1 MELEPLQKLN
11 NQLKDDGYK
20 FSVCIHKNS
29 FHARGT
35 FLLNDGSKKRK
46 RIKLGVPADI
56 TRLSEARK
64 RFTELQLVIEQNQNV
79 LPETLPWEKKFKTQ
93 SSQIE
98 VKEAKK
104 LYIKHWWKNKKSDFE
119 WWVIQNDDGT
129 RNREAEKARN
139 KVATTQE
146 LTDKRSWSGISPYL
160 NRLDDIANSPL
171 SVGSLKYIAESN
183 YPPGTRGRKQIV
195 QIFKKVIELSQ
206 SYEVG
211 GFKEDL
217 DQLQANKYKAKKKP
231 RIDDHKLL
239 EIIDKLSIKMPE
251 WGWCFKMMYTFGLR
265 PSECFGAKVNP
276 NLTATVL
283 GLKGDNGLEERTAF
297 TLTKSMIEV
306 WNLWEIDRPYEY
318 NMTDKKYDPIKA
330 KQWTDQWGKKLR
342 RVLKQEE
349 MDKFTLYMIRHS
361 WAIRAIKSKVNSAAC
376 AISMGHSLDV
386 FESTYLSSIR
396 EQDISEIQES
406 L

>member
-20 FSVCIHKNS
+20 FSVCVHKNS

-64 RFTELQLVIEQNQNV
+64 RLTELQLVIDQNKNV

-183 YPPGTRGRKQIV
+183 YPPATRGRKQIV

-206 SYEVG
+206 SYDVG

>member
-20 FSVCIHKNS
+20 FSVCVHKNS

-64 RFTELQLVIEQNQNV
+64 RLTELQLVIDQNQNV

-206 SYEVG
+206 SYDVG

-318 NMTDKKYDPIKA
+318 NMTDKKYDPIKC

>member
-20 FSVCIHKNS
+20 FSVCVHKNS

-64 RFTELQLVIEQNQNV
+64 RLTELQLVIDQNQNV

-183 YPPGTRGRKQIV
+183 YPPATRGRKQIV
-195 QIFKKVIELSQ
+195 QVFKKVIELSQ
-206 SYEVG
+206 SYDVG

>member
-20 FSVCIHKNS
+20 FSVCVHKNS

-64 RFTELQLVIEQNQNV
+64 RLTELQLVIDQNQNV

-206 SYEVG
+206 SYDVG

>member
-20 FSVCIHKNS
+20 FSVCVHKNS

-64 RFTELQLVIEQNQNV
+64 RLTELQLVIDQNKNV

-183 YPPGTRGRKQIV
+183 YPPATRGRKQIV

-206 SYEVG
+206 SYDVG

-318 NMTDKKYDPIKA
+318 NMTDKKYDPIKS

>member
-20 FSVCIHKNS
+20 FSVCVHKNS

-64 RFTELQLVIEQNQNV
+64 RLTELQLVIDQNQNV

-206 SYEVG
+206 SYDVG

-276 NLTATVL
+276 NLTASVL

>member
-20 FSVCIHKNS
+20 FSVCVHKNS

-64 RFTELQLVIEQNQNV
+64 RLTELQLVIDQNQNV

-183 YPPGTRGRKQIV
+183 YPPATRGRKQIV

-206 SYEVG
+206 SYDVG

-318 NMTDKKYDPIKA
+318 NMTDKKYDPIKC

>member
-20 FSVCIHKNS
+20 FSVCVHKNS

-64 RFTELQLVIEQNQNV
+64 RLTELQLVIDQNQNV

-206 SYEVG
+206 SYDVG

-318 NMTDKKYDPIKA
+318 NLTDKKYDPIKA
-330 KQWTDQWGKKLR
+330 KQWTDSWGKKLR
-342 RVLKQEE
+342 RVLKEE
-349 MDKFTLYMIRHS
+349 GMDTFTLYMIRHA
-361 WAIRAIKSKVNSAAC
+361 WAIRSIKSKVNSAAC

>member
-20 FSVCIHKNS
+20 FSVCVHKNS

-64 RFTELQLVIEQNQNV
+64 RLTELQLVIDQNQNV

-206 SYEVG
+206 SYDVG

-217 DQLQANKYKAKKKP
+217 DQLQ
-231 RIDDHKLL
+231 
-239 EIIDKLSIKMPE
+239 
-251 WGWCFKMMYTFGLR
+251 G
-265 PSECFGAKVNP
+265 
-276 NLTATVL
+276 
-283 GLKGDNGLEERTAF
+283 
-297 TLTKSMIEV
+297 
-306 WNLWEIDRPYEY
+306 
-318 NMTDKKYDPIKA
+318 
-330 KQWTDQWGKKLR
+330 
-342 RVLKQEE
+342 QE
-349 MDKFTLYMIRHS
+349 KT
-361 WAIRAIKSKVNSAAC
+361 
-376 AISMGHSLDV
+376 
-386 FESTYLSSIR
+386 
-396 EQDISEIQES
+396 
-406 L
+406 

>member
-20 FSVCIHKNS
+20 FSVCVHKNS

-35 FLLNDGSKKRK
+35 FLLSDGSKKRK

-64 RFTELQLVIEQNQNV
+64 RLTELQLVIDQNQNV

-206 SYEVG
+206 SYDVG

-318 NMTDKKYDPIKA
+318 NMTDKKYDPIKC

>member
-20 FSVCIHKNS
+20 FSVCVHKNS

-64 RFTELQLVIEQNQNV
+64 RLTELQLVIDQNQNV

-195 QIFKKVIELSQ
+195 QVFKKVIELSQ
-206 SYEVG
+206 SYDVG

>member
-20 FSVCIHKNS
+20 FSVCVHKNS

-64 RFTELQLVIEQNQNV
+64 RLTELQLVIEQNQNV

-195 QIFKKVIELSQ
+195 QVFKKVIELSQ
-206 SYEVG
+206 SYDVG

>member
-20 FSVCIHKNS
+20 FSVCVHKNS

-64 RFTELQLVIEQNQNV
+64 RLTELQLVIDQNQNV

-183 YPPGTRGRKQIV
+183 YPPATRGRKQIV

-206 SYEVG
+206 SYDVG

-318 NMTDKKYDPIKA
+318 NMTDKKYDPIKS

>member
-20 FSVCIHKNS
+20 FSVCVHKNS

-64 RFTELQLVIEQNQNV
+64 RLTELQLVIDQNQNV

-129 RNREAEKARN
+129 RNKEAEKARN

-206 SYEVG
+206 SYDVG

>member
-20 FSVCIHKNS
+20 FSVCVHKNS

-64 RFTELQLVIEQNQNV
+64 RLTELQLVIEQNQNV

-129 RNREAEKARN
+129 RNRESEKARN

-206 SYEVG
+206 SYDVG

>member
-20 FSVCIHKNS
+20 FSVCVHKNS

-64 RFTELQLVIEQNQNV
+64 RLTELQLVIEQNQNV

-183 YPPGTRGRKQIV
+183 YPPATRGRKQIV

-206 SYEVG
+206 SYDVG

>member
-20 FSVCIHKNS
+20 FSVCVHKNS

-64 RFTELQLVIEQNQNV
+64 RLTELQLVIEQNQNV

-206 SYEVG
+206 SYDVG

>member
-20 FSVCIHKNS
+20 FSVCVHKNS

-64 RFTELQLVIEQNQNV
+64 RLTELQLVIDQNKNV

-139 KVATTQE
+139 KEATTQE

-183 YPPGTRGRKQIV
+183 YPPRTRGRKQIV

-206 SYEVG
+206 SYDVG

>member
-20 FSVCIHKNS
+20 FSVCVHKNS

-64 RFTELQLVIEQNQNV
+64 RLTELQLVIDQNQNV

-206 SYEVG
+206 SYDVG

-283 GLKGDNGLEERTAF
+283 GLKGDNGLEEMTAF

>member
-1 MELEPLQKLN
+1 MELESLQKLN

-20 FSVCIHKNS
+20 FSVCVHKNS

-64 RFTELQLVIEQNQNV
+64 RLTELQLVIEQNQNV

-206 SYEVG
+206 SYDVG

-318 NMTDKKYDPIKA
+318 NMTDKKYDPIMD

>member
-11 NQLKDDGYK
+11 NQLKEDRYK
-20 FSVCIHKNS
+20 FSVCVYKNS

-46 RIKLGVPADI
+46 RIKLDIPADI
-56 TRLSEARK
+56 TRLNECRK
-64 RFTELQLVIEQNQNV
+64 RVTELQLVLDQNKNV
-79 LPETLPWEKKFKTQ
+79 LPDILPWQKEFEVESK
-93 SSQIE
+93 QIL
-98 VKEAKK
+98 VKDAKE
-104 LYIKHWWKNKKSDFE
+104 LFIKNWWKNRQSKHN
-119 WWVIQNDDGT
+119 WWVIKNDDNK
-129 RNREAEKARN
+129 RDKVAEKERN
-139 KVATTQE
+139 KNATSQE
-146 LTDKRSWSGISPYL
+146 LIDKRSWSGISPYL
-160 NRLDDIANSPL
+160 NRLDKISESAL
-171 SVGSLKYIAESN
+171 SVGSLYRIAETH
-183 YPPGTRGRKQIV
+183 YPPQTRGRKQVV
-195 QIFKKVIELSQ
+195 QVFKKVIELCQ
-206 SYEVG
+206 GYEVG

-239 EIIDKLSIKMPE
+239 EIIHQLSIKMPE
-251 WGWCFKMMYTFGLR
+251 WGWCFKMMYTFGIR

-276 NLTATVL
+276 DLTCSVL
-283 GLKGDNGLEERTAF
+283 GLKGDDGLEERTAF

-330 KQWTDQWGKKLR
+330 KQWTDSWGKKLR
-342 RVLKQEE
+342 RILKQEE

-386 FESTYLSSIR
+386 FESTYLSSIISR
-396 EQDISEIQES
+396 DISEIQEN

>member
-64 RFTELQLVIEQNQNV
+64 RLTELQLVIDQNQNV

-206 SYEVG
+206 SYDVG